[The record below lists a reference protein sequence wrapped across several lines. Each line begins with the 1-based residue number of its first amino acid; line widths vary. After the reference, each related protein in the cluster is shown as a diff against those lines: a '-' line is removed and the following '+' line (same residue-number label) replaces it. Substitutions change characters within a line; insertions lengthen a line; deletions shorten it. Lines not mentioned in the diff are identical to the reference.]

1 MKSSTAWR
9 QCSRNRA
16 ASVRSR
22 TESDEAPIESVND
35 APKGWGSAN
44 RRGGREDRA
53 AAVVRMVGRQG
64 RNRPTLTRRS
74 AQISHRLASAWFFAR
89 SGGATEPE
97 AFCPT
102 RHRPRWA
109 RHWAR
114 VRTGGGSPDEQSS
127 PGPSRVWLMSA
138 REVRRWSRQSRSA
151 SSGRA
156 WQCGTA
162 ATRARRPFASRR
174 TACRCSCGRRS
185 RTSYTNPLAT
195 KD

>member
-1 MKSSTAWR
+1 MKHRSNRSTTRRKDGEARTDVGGGKIEPPRLFVWLGG
-9 QCSRNRA
+9 RA
-16 ASVRSR
+16 AIF
-22 TESDEAPIESVND
+22 P
-35 APKGWGSAN
+35 P
-44 RRGGREDRA
+44 
-53 AAVVRMVGRQG
+53 
-64 RNRPTLTRRS
+64 LTRRS
-74 AQISHRLASAWFFAR
+74 VQYIPRIAECVGSFRAVRRNPRRFAPR
-89 SGGATEPE
+89 ATGPVGHGIGRGFGR
-97 AFCPT
+97 AAG
-102 RHRPRWA
+102 RRM
-109 RHWAR
+109 
-114 VRTGGGSPDEQSS
+114 SNLS

-195 KD
+195 KTDS